1 MARVGGGKRV
11 AWQGRLKRR
20 TMESWNRTHARIN
33 HAVQVALANG
43 RAVGLRSGARN
54 SMIEF
59 SESGHNWMPM
69 PEWARFCVEMGYR
82 WQHAPQAQNQ
92 PRPRRVCLLSMPA
105 DSAAAGLVALGA
117 LRADLE
123 KPNANDVT
131 DHYARIKTLAR
142 NRDST
147 TLLKRR
153 RNTADQRG
161 WERYKWR
168 LDGFFPDGNP
178 IAVEILDRPHRHDRS
193 TNRRVG
199 ISCEQACNWC
209 IDGEPPIH
217 AGSEASIPY
226 LAIYSSL
233 IADAKDVQPTNLA
246 TSHSCVCF
254 AGRKAGES
262 AARATIASI
271 GLRSSNCQA
280 DLPALLT
287 IASWSP
293 TTASRMTFYNTRTGE
308 PDRPPTSLRLV
319 IADGDAAF
327 LEALDRPEFQ
337 AADVIGVIHR
347 LSERPRLEAIVDKL
361 EALRQWFQVDPEPR
375 GNARPRPAG
384 ISVLSLT
391 ERSS

>member
-1 MARVGGGKRV
+1 MSRWWQDRLERWPIEIGSECVLDSDRAGSDCARSSALV
-11 AWQGRLKRR
+11 RLLV
-20 TMESWNRTHARIN
+20 W
-33 HAVQVALANG
+33 G
-43 RAVGLRSGARN
+43 RN

-59 SESGHNWMPM
+59 SEGGDNWMPM
-69 PEWARFCVEMGYR
+69 PEWAGFCVELGYR
-82 WQHAPQAQNQ
+82 WCHAPHAPNQ
-92 PRPRRVCLLSMPA
+92 PRPRRICLLSMPA

-123 KPNANDVT
+123 KPDANDVA
-131 DHYARIKTLAR
+131 DHYARIKTLA
-142 NRDST
+142 NKRDSK

-153 RNTADQRG
+153 RNVANQQG
-161 WERYKWR
+161 WERNKWR
-168 LDGFFPDGNP
+168 LDGHFPCGTP
-178 IAVEILDRPHRHDRS
+178 IAIEILDRPHRHDRS

-209 IDGEPPIH
+209 IDGEPPIR

-226 LAIYSSL
+226 SPIYASL
-233 IADAKDVQPTNLA
+233 IADAQDVQPTNLA
-246 TSHSCVCF
+246 TSHSCLCF

-271 GLRSSNCQA
+271 GLRSSNSQA
-280 DLPALLT
+280 DLSALLT

-293 TTASRMTFYNTRTGE
+293 TTASRMTFYNTRTGSL
-308 PDRPPTSLRLV
+308 DRPHASLRLV

-327 LEALDRPEFQ
+327 LEALDKPEFQ
-337 AADVIGVIHR
+337 AADVIGVAHR
-347 LSERPRLEAIVDKL
+347 ISDRPRLEALVDKL

-384 ISVLSLT
+384 ISMLSLT